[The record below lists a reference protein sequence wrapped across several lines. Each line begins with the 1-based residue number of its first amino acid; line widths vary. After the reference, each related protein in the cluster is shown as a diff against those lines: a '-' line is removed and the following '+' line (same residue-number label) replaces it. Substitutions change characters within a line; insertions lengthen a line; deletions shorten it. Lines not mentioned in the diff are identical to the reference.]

1 MLIFNAYGADH
12 KMSFELATYAEN
24 DNLYV
29 GMITHNE
36 GYPEPWGDLTVC
48 LDTDCKPNCA
58 FIDTNN
64 NGNEI
69 INWLIENKLGKLT
82 GRMKMSGWCL
92 YPEFEFNMDELMKH
106 VTEDY
111 RKGDD

>member
-1 MLIFNAYGADH
+1 MLTLNAYEKEH
-12 KMSFELATYAEN
+12 KISFKLATYAEN
-24 DNLYV
+24 DNLFV
-29 GMITHNE
+29 GLIAHDLD
-36 GYPEPWGDLTVC
+36 YPDPWSDLTVC
-48 LDTDCKPNCA
+48 LDTECKPNCS

-82 GRMKMSGWCL
+82 DRMELSGWWCL

-111 RKGDD
+111 RK